1 MTEAIAVAGVVLSGI
16 VGLLQYLQ
24 KQAAEAERR
33 EREGM
38 QRDIARAHARIDE
51 NEKADHARE
60 IAHTKLQG
68 DVNVLI
74 ERVNRLVTLLE
85 NEYRRGV
92 QP

>member
-1 MTEAIAVAGVVLSGI
+1 MTEAVAIAGAFLSVI
-16 VGLLQYLQ
+16 VGVFQYQQ
-24 KQAAEAERR
+24 KQVSEADKR
-33 EREGM
+33 EREAM
-38 QRDIARAHARIDE
+38 QRDITRAHARIDE

-92 QP
+92 AP